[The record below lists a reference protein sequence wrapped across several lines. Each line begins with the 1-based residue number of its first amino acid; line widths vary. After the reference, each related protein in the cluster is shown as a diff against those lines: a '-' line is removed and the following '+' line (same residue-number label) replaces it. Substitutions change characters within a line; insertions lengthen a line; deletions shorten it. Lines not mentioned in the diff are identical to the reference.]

1 LDSITTRG
9 RRDEKDGS
17 TNRIVHFEIHASNPD
32 RAATFYRKVFG
43 WDIQEF
49 LIPGVDVATENR
61 YWQVSTG
68 SEPAASINGGL
79 LVRRGAPPAVGQA
92 VNAFVC
98 TIAVASVDRRVEL
111 AMAEGGTLAHP
122 RMPIRGVG
130 WLAYLTD
137 PDGNLFGVLQEDVNA
152 A

>member
-1 LDSITTRG
+1 M
-9 RRDEKDGS
+9 
-17 TNRIVHFEIHASNPD
+17 NRIVHFEIHASDPD
-32 RAATFYRKVFG
+32 RAAAFYRQVFG
-43 WDIQEF
+43 WDTQEF
-49 LIPGVDVATENR
+49 LMPGEDVAPENR

-79 LVRRGAPPAVGQA
+79 LVRRGAAPAAGQP

-98 TIAVASVDRRVEL
+98 TIAVASVDRTV
-111 AMAEGGTLAHP
+111 TLAVEAGGSLATP

-130 WLAYLTD
+130 WLAYLKDTE
-137 PDGNLFGVLQEDVNA
+137 GNLFGVLQEDVNA